1 MSEQIITTQT
11 HAMSAYLVTLST
23 QGHIIILNKEDGRLL
38 TKMDILSDIDPQSRG
53 LMIDNLLYIVSKD
66 GRLNAI
72 KIN

>member
-1 MSEQIITTQT
+1 MPEQIITTQT
-11 HAMSAYLVTLST
+11 HVIAEYLVTLST

-38 TKMDILSDIDPQSRG
+38 TKKDILSDIDPQSRG
-53 LMIDNLLYIVSKD
+53 LMIDKLLYIVTKD